1 MKNPSTP
8 NSTAPSG
15 SSTGPRQERRQGSQ
29 RPQGGSRHYHAAL
42 AAGGIIYRK
51 RGGHVEIFFIKDP
64 YQRWT
69 FPKGR
74 REAGENLTQTAIREV
89 KEETGLDGLRVIA
102 PVGQSKFSFRRN
114 GVVIDRSVLFFLFEA
129 PLTVKEKLTG
139 EGGIWEGKWVRAH
152 QVFDTNGYRNL
163 DRLLSKALRIIS
175 YEERKAR
182 GFRASGPRPQQNSA
196 QQPFKSR
203 RPRIIT

>member
-1 MKNPSTP
+1 
-8 NSTAPSG
+8 
-15 SSTGPRQERRQGSQ
+15 
-29 RPQGGSRHYHAAL
+29 
-42 AAGGIIYRK
+42 
-51 RGGHVEIFFIKDP
+51 VEIFFIKDP

-89 KEETGLDGLRVIA
+89 KEETGLEGLRLIS

-129 PLTVKEKLTG
+129 PASIKEKLTG

-152 QVFDTNGYRNL
+152 QVFDANGYRNL

-175 YEERKAR
+175 YEERRTR
-182 GFRASGPRPQQNSA
+182 GFSAAKGGSAFGARPPSPRPPQTP
-196 QQPFKSR
+196 QPFRSR

>member
-1 MKNPSTP
+1 M
-8 NSTAPSG
+8 
-15 SSTGPRQERRQGSQ
+15 GPRPDRRQGSQ
-29 RPQGGSRHYHAAL
+29 RQQGGNRHYHAAL

-51 RGGHVEIFFIKDP
+51 RAGHVEIFFIKDP

-89 KEETGLDGLRVIA
+89 KEETGLEGLRVIA

-129 PLTVKEKLTG
+129 PLTAKEKLTG

-152 QVFDTNGYRNL
+152 QVFDANGYRNL

-175 YEERKAR
+175 YEERKTR
-182 GFRASGPRPQQNSA
+182 GFSAKNPSSFGATTQGQSRPQQRPPQNNP
-196 QQPFKSR
+196 QPFRSR

>member
-1 MKNPSTP
+1 M
-8 NSTAPSG
+8 
-15 SSTGPRQERRQGSQ
+15 GPRPARRPGFKT
-29 RPQGGSRHYHAAL
+29 GNKHYHAAL
-42 AAGGIIYRK
+42 AAGGIIYRR

-74 REAGENLTQTAIREV
+74 RESGESLTQTAVREV
-89 KEETGLDGLRVIA
+89 KEETGLDGLRLIA

-129 PLTVKEKLTG
+129 PLTAHEKLTG
-139 EGGIWEGKWVRAH
+139 EGGIWEGRWVRAH

-175 YEERKAR
+175 FEERKAR
-182 GFRASGPRPQQNSA
+182 GFRQPNQRAPLPPN
-196 QQPFKSR
+196 QQPFRSR